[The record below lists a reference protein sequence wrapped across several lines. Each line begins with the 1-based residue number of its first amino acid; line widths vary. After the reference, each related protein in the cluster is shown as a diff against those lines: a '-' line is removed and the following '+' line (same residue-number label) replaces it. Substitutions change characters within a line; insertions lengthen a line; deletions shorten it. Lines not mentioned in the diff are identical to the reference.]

1 MDKGTAI
8 RLIFFVLSWVNV
20 AAAEAGLYHLPKVS
34 EEGVA
39 IVVTFI
45 VTVVTYWKNNNHT
58 KAAIQAQ
65 KTLDNLKK
73 K

>member
-1 MDKGTAI
+1 MDKGTII
-8 RLIFFVLSWVNV
+8 RTIFFVLTWLNV
-20 AAAEAGLYHLPKVS
+20 AAAEAGLYHLPKIS

-39 IVVTFI
+39 IVVTFVI
-45 VTVVTYWKNNNHT
+45 TLWTYYKNNNHT